1 MKNNIVKGVYHEYE
15 EKTMSI
21 QFIVDEKGNKTGVLL
36 DINEYEELLERV
48 EDAEAVKMLNK
59 MREKP
64 LEYMKFEDFLKENA

>member
-1 MKNNIVKGVYHEYE
+1 
-15 EKTMSI
+15 MSI

-36 DINEYEELLERV
+36 DINEYEELLERI
-48 EDAEAVKMLNK
+48 EDAEAVKMLKK

>member
-1 MKNNIVKGVYHEYE
+1 
-15 EKTMSI
+15 MSI

-48 EDAEAVKMLNK
+48 EDAEAVKMLKK

>member
-1 MKNNIVKGVYHEYE
+1 
-15 EKTMSI
+15 MSI

>member
-1 MKNNIVKGVYHEYE
+1 
-15 EKTMSI
+15 MSI

-36 DINEYEELLERV
+36 DINEYEELLERI

-64 LEYMKFEDFLKENA
+64 LEYMKNDN

>member
-1 MKNNIVKGVYHEYE
+1 MQNNIVKGVYHEYE

>member
-1 MKNNIVKGVYHEYE
+1 MYHEYE

>member
-1 MKNNIVKGVYHEYE
+1 VYHEYE

>member
-1 MKNNIVKGVYHEYE
+1 
-15 EKTMSI
+15 MSI

-64 LEYMKFEDFLKENA
+64 LEYMKFEDYLKENA